1 MKLFTVAIINL
12 IGFPLLF
19 FGFISFIPF
28 CFSVK
33 NIVTGRITNEQNKKM
48 VVEASLVSIGTI
60 LLLIIIHW
68 KLTELL
74 PKDLRQFLLPGN
86 QYFIAIIG
94 NMTLDIHSIL
104 FYSAVI
110 GFVYKLKEVQYGIIS
125 KNFFFRKKF
134 LPVIAVS
141 MLCTFLPNLID
152 LLMKA

>member
-1 MKLFTVAIINL
+1 M
-12 IGFPLLF
+12 
-19 FGFISFIPF
+19 
-28 CFSVK
+28 K

-68 KLTELL
+68 KLPELL
-74 PKDLRQFLLPGN
+74 PKDLRYFLLPGN

-110 GFVYKLKEVQYGIIS
+110 GLVYKLKEVQYGIIS
-125 KNFFFRKKF
+125 KNFFLERN
-134 LPVIAVS
+134 S
-141 MLCTFLPNLID
+141 YQ
-152 LLMKA
+152 